1 MNKRVRVNHGITLD
15 CFGELLTMAFIILK
29 VMDKIELSWIKVFLP
44 VIICYVLVILGNAAS
59 KGANE

>member
-29 VMDKIELSWIKVFLP
+29 VMGKIEMSWIKVFLP